1 MLDVECGLRGSPE
14 SYVAKVRAQHKHNG
28 RLFEP
33 STKALSAFSPPAELQ
48 RAFGIQH
55 FAGRVVYEASDCLGI
70 LFKLIPIGRN
80 LLTLFLL
87 ILQIRIETFYRT
99 I

>member
-70 LFKLIPIGRN
+70 LFKKITIIRKN
-80 LLTLFLL
+80 VNSFLL
-87 ILQIRIETFYRT
+87 ILQIQTVTSYRT